1 MVYSTSDIYII
12 RIIENRVMD
21 MKGAAAPFIG
31 RKTASIIAQLPLV
44 ASHTKSDWGYPGI
57 PNSIFFLCVFTCL
70 HMVKQHISASW
81 IGETHPIRTSI

>member
-1 MVYSTSDIYII
+1 
-12 RIIENRVMD
+12 MD

-57 PNSIFFLCVFTCL
+57 PNSIFFFVCV
-70 HMVKQHISASW
+70 HMLTHGETTHISILDWRNSP
-81 IGETHPIRTSI
+81 HQN